1 MAQTRFSLSET
12 KDIQEEARKKYARG
26 QYSLADY
33 LEVILSNPL
42 KFTSAI
48 RTRATVTKEKGKFRV
63 TATPANYQ
71 TEDK

>member
-12 KDIQEEARKKYARG
+12 KDIQEEARKKYANG

-48 RTRATVTKEKGKFRV
+48 RTRATVTKKKGKFRV
-63 TATPANYQ
+63 TATPTYQ
-71 TEDK
+71 SEEEK